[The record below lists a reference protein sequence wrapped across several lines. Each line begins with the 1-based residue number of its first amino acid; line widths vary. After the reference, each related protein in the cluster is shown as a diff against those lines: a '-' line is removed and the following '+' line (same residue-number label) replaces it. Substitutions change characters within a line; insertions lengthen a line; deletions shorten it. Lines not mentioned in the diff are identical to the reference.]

1 MLISQSVT
9 FYLPEQ
15 KLDTLENLSTTM
27 AGYKK
32 VAELIK
38 LVTYCNSMN
47 AYYNNLTLD
56 TDTYKC
62 TTVTEQNKEP
72 SDILPIGYLG
82 RKLKTNC
89 KIGHNESDDHIEE

>member
-15 KLDTLENLSTTM
+15 KLDTLENFSTTM

-56 TDTYKC
+56 TYTHKC
-62 TTVTEQNKEP
+62 TTVTEQNKELSE
-72 SDILPIGYLG
+72 SDIVPS
-82 RKLKTNC
+82 RVSRQKTENQLQ
-89 KIGHNESDDHIEE
+89 NWSQ